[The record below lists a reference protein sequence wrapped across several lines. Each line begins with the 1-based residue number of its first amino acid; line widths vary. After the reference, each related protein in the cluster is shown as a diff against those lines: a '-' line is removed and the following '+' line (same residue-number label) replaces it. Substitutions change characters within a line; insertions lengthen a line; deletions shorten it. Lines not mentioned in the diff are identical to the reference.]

1 MVKKLTLLLESGCRP
16 TTFFIN
22 DEDDKLCLEHFR
34 KDMETLNIAEMPV
47 DSSTVLFVSSIIGL
61 IANFATFYGYVS
73 IMVGIIDFCVFT
85 NKIALDKKISQGTD
99 FGDYIDYF

>member
-1 MVKKLTLLLESGCRP
+1 MVKKLTLLLDSGCRP

-47 DSSTVLFVSSIIGL
+47 DSSTVL
-61 IANFATFYGYVS
+61 
-73 IMVGIIDFCVFT
+73 
-85 NKIALDKKISQGTD
+85 
-99 FGDYIDYF
+99 YFFRSMEAYNLAHLHWITLQKFLCCTKNPVEENL